1 VNDLLV
7 QAAKPLFFMDYL
19 AMSKLEP
26 QVLQEVVEGASEL
39 CQQLGIVLLGGET
52 AEMPDVYM
60 PGEVD
65 VAGCIVGLRRV
76 PADPDAQ
83 PRAGGRCGDWHCL

>member
-1 VNDLLV
+1 
-7 QAAKPLFFMDYL
+7 
-19 AMSKLEP
+19 
-26 QVLQEVVEGASEL
+26 VVEGASEL

-65 VAGCIVGLRRV
+65 VAGCIVGLAEFQQIPTPSRVQVGDAVRTARWSRLRRACIELSR
-76 PADPDAQ
+76 PPCC
-83 PRAGGRCGDWHCL
+83 RSWGRLGG